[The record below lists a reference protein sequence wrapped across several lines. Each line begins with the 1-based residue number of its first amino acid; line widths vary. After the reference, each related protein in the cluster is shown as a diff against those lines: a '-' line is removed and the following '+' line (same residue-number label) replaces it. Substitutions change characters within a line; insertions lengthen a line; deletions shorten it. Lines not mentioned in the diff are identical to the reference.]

1 MDSNKIYNFWL
12 NTKPFRSL
20 WILPLVIT
28 GLIILLFIYY
38 GDSKK
43 MACTWEARDR
53 WECSKPIENS

>member
-1 MDSNKIYNFWL
+1 MNSNKIYNFWL

-43 MACTWEARDR
+43 MACTWESRDR
-53 WECSKPIENS
+53 WECSKPIEKS